1 MSAQTLADLRSIIN
15 SIKPGEFSK
24 LQEYRVLS
32 LRCLSQVELNFNFL
46 NAAVNFLDPVD
57 HVFHFNGYEICPF
70 YEEFASIM
78 DTECSSRDNIVQ
90 IIPNMLFP
98 EELSALVQLPFDACR
113 ALVTDNFIPLH
124 RLKPIIMQI

>member
-1 MSAQTLADLRSIIN
+1 MSAQSLADLRSIIN

-46 NAAVNFLDPVD
+46 NAAVNFWDLVD
-57 HVFHFNGYEICPF
+57 HVFRFNGYEICPL
-70 YEEFASIM
+70 YEEFAAIM
-78 DTECSSRDNIVQ
+78 DTECSFRDNIVQ

-98 EELSALVQLPFDACR
+98 EYLSALV
-113 ALVTDNFIPLH
+113 
-124 RLKPIIMQI
+124 